1 MKPELQLAHDLGKF
15 RSDPLGCALYS
26 FPWDSD
32 KLAESEGPRTWQKEV
47 LIEIGEHLRSKQRFQ
62 PLKLARA
69 SGRGIGK
76 SALIGM
82 VSHWAMSTCDDCRAV
97 VTANT
102 EPQLATKLW
111 PEINKWFKYSVNRH
125 WWDIQATSIISREEG
140 HERSWRLDRETWSE
154 NNTEAF
160 QGLHNLGRRILVVFD
175 EASGIADKVWEVT
188 EGSLT
193 DADTEIIWLAFGNPT
208 RHTGR
213 FRQCFGSQAH
223 RWKTKQIDSRTVPG
237 TNLAL
242 FQQYVEDFGED
253 SDFVRVQVRGEFPR
267 AASGQFIS
275 VDIVTAA
282 RRRKAEGY
290 EKEPKIMA
298 VDVARYGDDR
308 SVIGIRQATKFD
320 VLTEMRG
327 LDITQTAMR
336 VMTAIREHNP
346 RLCVIDGDGVGGG
359 VVDYIILHFAD
370 WMKKHP
376 WFRIQEFHGA
386 ATPGD
391 KFMWVN
397 KRAEVW
403 GRMREW
409 LKTGSIP
416 DRSDLESDLTGVEYF
431 HSSKNQIQLERKD
444 DMKSR
449 GLASPDLGDC
459 LAYTFAGQP
468 LGETRDER
476 VQREQAA
483 ITDPLALHFAK
494 LAETER
500 RIKMKQPLPYWM

>member
-1 MKPELQLAHDLGKF
+1 MKPELALAHDLASY
-15 RSDPLGCALYS
+15 RHDPLGCALYS
-26 FPWDSD
+26 FPWGTDRLADSD
-32 KLAESEGPRTWQKEV
+32 GPREWQRE
-47 LIEIGEHLRSKQRFQ
+47 IMQEIGEHLRSPRRHQ
-62 PLKLARA
+62 PLKIGVA

-82 VSHWAMSTCDDCRAV
+82 VSHWAMSTCDDCRAI

-111 PEINKWFKYSVNRH
+111 PEINKWFRAGVNAH
-125 WWDIQATSIISREEG
+125 WWDLQATAIVSREKG
-140 HERSWRLDRETWSE
+140 HHRSWRLDRETWSE

-175 EASGIADKVWEVT
+175 EASGIADKVWEAT

-193 DADTEIIWLAFGNPT
+193 DEQTEIIWLAFGNPT
-208 RHTGR
+208 RHSGR

-223 RWKTKQIDSRTVPG
+223 RWKTRQIDSRNVPG
-237 TNLAL
+237 TNLEL
-242 FQQYVEDFGED
+242 FRHYVEDFGED

-275 VDIVTAA
+275 QQSVNLARNRIVADQS
-282 RRRKAEGY
+282 
-290 EKEPKIMA
+290 KEPKIMA

-308 SVIGIRQATKFD
+308 SVIGLRQGQKFE
-320 VLTEMRG
+320 LLMEMRG
-327 LDITQTAMR
+327 MDTAQTALR

-359 VVDYIILHFAD
+359 VVDFIHLQFAD

-409 LKTGSIP
+409 LKSGSIP
-416 DRSDLESDLTGVEYF
+416 DRADLEADLTGVEYF

-444 DMKSR
+444 DMKAR
-449 GLASPDLGDC
+449 GMASPDLGDC

-468 LGETRDER
+468 LGETMEER
-476 VQREQAA
+476 VARKQAA
-483 ITDPLALHFAK
+483 ITDPMELFFAK
-494 LAETER
+494 MAETER
-500 RIKMKQPLPYWM
+500 RMKLKQPMQYWE

>member
-1 MKPELQLAHDLGKF
+1 MKPELALAHDIAKF
-15 RSDPLGCALYS
+15 RDDPLGCALYS
-26 FPWDSD
+26 FPWGTD
-32 KLAESEGPRTWQKEV
+32 KLSDSEGPRDWQKEV
-47 LIEIGEHLRSKQRFQ
+47 LIEIGEHLRSANKYQ
-62 PLKLARA
+62 PLKIARA

-111 PEINKWFKYSVNRH
+111 PEIGKWFKSGVNSH
-125 WWDIQATSIISREEG
+125 WWDIQATVIASKEKG

-193 DADTEIIWLAFGNPT
+193 DANTEIIWLAFGNPT

-223 RWKTKQIDSRTVPG
+223 RWHTRQIDSRTVPG
-237 TNLAL
+237 TNLKL
-242 FQQYVEDFGED
+242 FQGYVEDFGED

-275 VDIVTAA
+275 QDTVSVA
-282 RRRKAEGY
+282 RAREAYDEA
-290 EKEPKIMA
+290 KEPKIMA
-298 VDVARYGDDR
+298 FDVARYGDDR
-308 SVIGIRQATKFD
+308 SVIGMRQGRNFD
-320 VLTEMRG
+320 ILAEMRG
-327 LDITQTAMR
+327 LSTTESAQRAM
-336 VMTAIREHNP
+336 TLIRQHVP
-346 RLCVIDGDGVGGG
+346 RLFVIDGDGMGGA
-359 VVDYIILHFAD
+359 VADFMLLTFAD
-370 WMKKHP
+370 WMKKRP

-391 KFMWVN
+391 KFKWVN
-397 KRAEVW
+397 KRAEIW

-409 LKTGSIP
+409 LETGCIP
-416 DRSDLESDLTGVEYF
+416 DRSDLEMDLTGVEYF
-431 HSSKNQIQLERKD
+431 HSNKNQIQLERKD
-444 DMKSR
+444 DMKAR
-449 GLASPDLGDC
+449 GMASPDMADC
-459 LAYTFAGQP
+459 LAMTFAGQP
-468 LGETRDER
+468 LGETREER
-476 VQREQAA
+476 VVRQQAA
-483 ITDPLALHFAK
+483 ITDPFELHFAK

-500 RIKMKQPLPYWM
+500 RIRMKQPLAYWE